1 MFGERGPECPLSPD
15 LPHTENFIDGFN
27 GSLNIELEGNTEM
40 QGEEAKGYLYLLPT
54 ILILV
59 AVVIFPLIYALNLSF
74 SKWDS
79 FDQTITKFV
88 GFKNYYRL
96 LFKSHR
102 FWNSLTNSFVLWIV
116 AGCAQI
122 VLGFLIALLV
132 NRVFLFHR
140 VVKAVILLPM
150 LVLPVGAAHM
160 WSLIFNPLFGPI
172 NYILSIF
179 SLPQVDWLGSTRFAM
194 TSIIITDVWQWTPF
208 CFLILYAGMQGI
220 PLELYDA
227 AKVDGANAWQ
237 TVRRITIP
245 LLKRVFLV
253 VILFRSIDLFR
264 IFDTI
269 YVLTSGGP
277 AGATETLP
285 FYTYI
290 LGFKRFDMDKAAA
303 LSFILVLIVSLISF
317 FFIARFEK
325 EG

>member
-1 MFGERGPECPLSPD
+1 MRGD
-15 LPHTENFIDGFN
+15 K
-27 GSLNIELEGNTEM
+27 
-40 QGEEAKGYLYLLPT
+40 AKGYLYLLPT
-54 ILILV
+54 ILILI

-74 SKWDS
+74 SRWDD
-79 FDQTITKFV
+79 FEQTITKFV
-88 GFKNYYRL
+88 GFKNYHRL
-96 LFKSHR
+96 LTRDNR
-102 FWNSLTNSFVLWIV
+102 FWNSLEKSFVLWGV
-116 AGCAQI
+116 AGSAQI
-122 VLGFLIALLV
+122 VLGFLMALLL

-140 VVKAVILLPM
+140 VVKALVLLPM

-172 NYILSIF
+172 NYILSIVH
-179 SLPQVDWLGSTRFAM
+179 LPQLDWLGSTRYAM
-194 TSIIITDVWQWTPF
+194 ISIIITDVWQWTPF
-208 CFLILYAGMQGI
+208 CFLILFAGMQGI
-220 PLELYDA
+220 PMELYDA
-227 AKVDGANAWQ
+227 AKVDGASAWQ

-264 IFDTI
+264 TFDTI

-277 AGATETLP
+277 AGATETMP

-303 LSFILVLIVSLISF
+303 LSFLLVIIVSLLSI

-325 EG
+325 EE

>member
-1 MFGERGPECPLSPD
+1 MRGEKA
-15 LPHTENFIDGFN
+15 T
-27 GSLNIELEGNTEM
+27 
-40 QGEEAKGYLYLLPT
+40 GYLYLLPT
-54 ILILV
+54 VLILV

-74 SKWDS
+74 SRWDD
-79 FDQTITKFV
+79 FAQTIGKYV

-96 LFKSHR
+96 LAKDPR
-102 FWNSLTNSFVLWIV
+102 FWNSLKNSFVLWII
-116 AGCAQI
+116 AGSAQI
-122 VLGFLIALLV
+122 VLGFLVALLL
-132 NRVFLFHR
+132 NRVFRFHR
-140 VVKAVILLPM
+140 IVKAVVLLPM

-160 WSLIFNPLFGPI
+160 WSLIFNPLFGPV
-172 NYILSIF
+172 NYILGLFSI
-179 SLPQVDWLGSTRFAM
+179 PRIDWLGSTQFAM

-237 TVRRITIP
+237 TVCRITIP
-245 LLKRVFLV
+245 LLKRVVLV

-277 AGATETLP
+277 AGATETMP

-303 LSFILVLIVSLISF
+303 ISFILVAIVSFISL
-317 FFIARFEK
+317 FFISRFER
-325 EG
+325 EE

>member
-1 MFGERGPECPLSPD
+1 MRGEKA
-15 LPHTENFIDGFN
+15 T
-27 GSLNIELEGNTEM
+27 
-40 QGEEAKGYLYLLPT
+40 GYLYLLPT
-54 ILILV
+54 VLILV

-74 SKWDS
+74 SRWDD
-79 FDQTITKFV
+79 FAQTIGKYV

-96 LFKSHR
+96 LAKDPR
-102 FWNSLTNSFVLWIV
+102 FWNSLKNSFVLWII
-116 AGCAQI
+116 AGSAQI
-122 VLGFLIALLV
+122 VLGFLVALLL
-132 NRVFLFHR
+132 NRVFRFHR
-140 VVKAVILLPM
+140 IVKAVVLLPM

-160 WSLIFNPLFGPI
+160 WSLIFNPLFGPV
-172 NYILSIF
+172 NYILGLFSI
-179 SLPQVDWLGSTRFAM
+179 PRIDWLGSTQFAM
-194 TSIIITDVWQWTPF
+194 ASIIITDVWQWTPF

-237 TVRRITIP
+237 TVHRITIP
-245 LLKRVFLV
+245 LLKRVVLV

-277 AGATETLP
+277 AGATETMP

-303 LSFILVLIVSLISF
+303 ISFILVAIVSLISL
-317 FFIARFEK
+317 FFIAKFER
-325 EG
+325 EE